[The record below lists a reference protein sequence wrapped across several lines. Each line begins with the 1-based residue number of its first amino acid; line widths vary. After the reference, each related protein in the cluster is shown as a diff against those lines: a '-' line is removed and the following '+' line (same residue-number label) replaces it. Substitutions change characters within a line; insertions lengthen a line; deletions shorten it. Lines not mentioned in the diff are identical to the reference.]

1 MWLHKLNLDTFS
13 RGEIEISQ
21 NMKKKET
28 GSKITFDP
36 APLFSCGEW
45 GIRTPGTVTR
55 TTV

>member
-36 APLFSCGEW
+36 APFLIPNF
-45 GIRTPGTVTR
+45 
-55 TTV
+55 

>member
-36 APLFSCGEW
+36 ASFFDL
-45 GIRTPGTVTR
+45 RTLVLLIILQN
-55 TTV
+55 